1 MLFWRESPRWLIQ
14 RKKYAKAAEELNALA
29 KWNGVDI
36 RFQESDL
43 LQVQVGSTHD
53 SEKIYSLWHL
63 VSSKKLIAYTL
74 VMCLSALTVEMC
86 VAVFIFDVQVL
97 AGSPFVNIALYG
109 MLRLWV
115 PFFIFF
121 METKN
126 CTWFATTALCYLGVL
141 FLSSVNGTGVLRTIL
156 ALIGGI
162 INSSIFFT
170 IYKQYS
176 IEIYPTLMRAMA
188 VGAFGVVERIG
199 GGLAPQLVN
208 MNKWAWPGSAI
219 AITTF
224 ILILS
229 AISGAIILPETKNA
243 AMADMVETKDGKSFE
258 KEVESQL

>member
-29 KWNGVDI
+29 KWNGVNI

-43 LQVQVGSTHD
+43 LQVQVGTTHD

-63 VSSKKLIAYTL
+63 VSSKKLIAYTF

-109 MLRLWV
+109 LLRLWV

-126 CTWFATTALCYLGVL
+126 CSWFGHRTLFVASQSTTALCYLGVL
-141 FLSSVNGTGVLRTIL
+141 ALSTINGTGVLRTIL

-188 VGAFGVVERIG
+188 VGAFGVVC
-199 GGLAPQLVN
+199 A
-208 MNKWAWPGSAI
+208 
-219 AITTF
+219 TF
-224 ILILS
+224 DFFLQI
-229 AISGAIILPETKNA
+229 
-243 AMADMVETKDGKSFE
+243 
-258 KEVESQL
+258 